1 MKTYNKHQLKITPST
16 GKVALNEDGTPIL
29 GDILKPNIRF
39 EPHHA
44 RTLNVNFEETGVYYA
59 EVKEDKKNE
68 PDEKEI
74 RKNLFEKAQKLGL
87 TPAKNIKTDE
97 LEKLITEKETI

>member
-1 MKTYNKHQLKITPST
+1 MKTYNKHQIKITPST
-16 GKVALNEDGTPIL
+16 GKVALNEDGNPIL

-59 EVKEDKKNE
+59 EVKEDE
-68 PDEKEI
+68 LSEKEI

-97 LEKLITEKETI
+97 LEKLITEKETN